1 MVRNI
6 QSLNKKLLKN
16 KTDLA
21 ILILVKDKP
30 ADYFR
35 RLIFYLNPQVKCH
48 SGSILIP
55 ALDTDVCERYLAE
68 GADKG

>member
-1 MVRNI
+1 M
-6 QSLNKKLLKN
+6 
-16 KTDLA
+16 
-21 ILILVKDKP
+21 P

>member
-1 MVRNI
+1 MVLNI
-6 QSLNKKLLKN
+6 QSLNKKLFKN

-21 ILILVKDKP
+21 ILLLVKDKP
-30 ADYFR
+30 AEIIR

-55 ALDTDVCERYLAE
+55 ALDTYI
-68 GADKG
+68 

>member
-30 ADYFR
+30 AEIIR
-35 RLIFYLNPQVKCH
+35 RLIFYLNPQVNCH
-48 SGSILIP
+48 AGSILVP
-55 ALDTDVCERYLAE
+55 ALDADVGEGYLAE